1 MESSD
6 RGESNLYYLQKV
18 MLRLLKQNKKYS
30 FEKIYL
36 LFVSLSTLLPAF
48 GAIDNNP
55 IRWMSLGSIALLFIL
70 YNNLISQDK
79 LKINFEKSIIV
90 VLSAIYLVFNCLV
103 ADNLNE
109 SLISLYKL
117 VIIVSV
123 FYTCFIAVRKIDDA
137 FIFICQIFTI
147 SIFIE
152 STYTLIDFIS
162 INESFTGIS
171 QNRNISSSSLVFK
184 LIFLI
189 YLIYN
194 SKLFST
200 KLILK
205 ILEVVALFS
214 IILLQSRL
222 GLISVVTIYLLYFIL
237 MKPLR
242 KNIYISLLISSLFF
256 LYFNTNDFYNKIEKT
271 YSFQNL
277 GDDDSTNQRLS
288 FYQTSI
294 SLFNE
299 NPLYGNGLGSWKYKS
314 LQNDNTENKNILVP
328 YYTHNDFLQTLME
341 TGLIGLLIYLIFFLL
356 LIRNILSF
364 KNHKAFTPMILVLVI
379 VIYNSLINFPI
390 HRSQEYI
397 PFIMICSFIFS
408 RKEFTKKDKKSNLL
422 TIMLIL
428 LIPSIIIANNE
439 YSSQKVQGI
448 LMNDYTDNKFSLDLK
463 QVEKIG
469 YKLPN
474 LASNAVPISTYLSRY
489 YFNENKFYESIKLLN
504 YSLSINK
511 YDLMTQELQLKN
523 YIFTNQNNKAYEL
536 VKSLL
541 NKYPNNK
548 NYSQIFQ
555 AISRDLEMKN

>member
-1 MESSD
+1 
-6 RGESNLYYLQKV
+6 

-30 FEKIYL
+30 IEKIYL
-36 LFVSLSTLLPAF
+36 LFVSLSTLLPGF

-55 IRWMSLGSIALLFIL
+55 VRWMSLGSIALLFIL

-79 LKINFEKSIIV
+79 LKISFEKSVIV

-109 SLISLYKL
+109 SVISLYKL

-123 FYTCFIAVRKIDDA
+123 FYTCFIAVRKIDNA
-137 FIFICQIFTI
+137 FIFICKIFTI

-171 QNRNISSSSLVFK
+171 QNRNISSSSIVFK

-205 ILEVVALFS
+205 ILEVVAVFS

-256 LYFNTNDFYNKIEKT
+256 LYFNTNDFHNKIEKT

-314 LQNDNTENKNILVP
+314 LQNDNADNKNILVP

-364 KNHKAFTPMILVLVI
+364 KNHKAFTPMVLVLVI

-408 RKEFTKKDKKSNLL
+408 RREFTEKDKKSNLL

-439 YSSQKVQGI
+439 YSSLKIQGI
-448 LMNDYTDNKFSLDLK
+448 LMTDYTNNTFSLDLK

-555 AISRDLEMKN
+555 EISRNLEIKD

>member
-1 MESSD
+1 
-6 RGESNLYYLQKV
+6 
-18 MLRLLKQNKKYS
+18 MLGLFKKNKKYS
-30 FEKIYL
+30 IEKVYL
-36 LFVSLSTLLPAF
+36 FFVVFSTLLPGF

-55 IRWMSLGSIALLFIL
+55 IRWMALGAIAILFIL

-79 LKINFEKSIIV
+79 LKINFEKSVIV
-90 VLSAIYLVFNCLV
+90 ILSGIYLVFNCLV
-103 ADNLNE
+103 AENFNE
-109 SLISLYKL
+109 SIITLYKL

-123 FYTCFIAVRKIDDA
+123 FYTCLIAIRKIDNP
-137 FIFICQIFTI
+137 FIYICQIFTI

-152 STYTLIDFIS
+152 SAFTLINFIS

-171 QNRNISSSSLVFK
+171 QNRNISSSSIVFK

-189 YLIYN
+189 YLIHN
-194 SKLFST
+194 SKLFTT
-200 KLILK
+200 KLVLK
-205 ILEVVALFS
+205 ILEVLALFS

-222 GLISVVTIYLLYFIL
+222 GLISVLTIYLLYFIL

-242 KNIYISLLISSLFF
+242 KNIYVSLLISSLFF
-256 LYFNTNDFYNKIEKT
+256 LYFNSNDFQNKIEKT

-277 GDDDSTNQRLS
+277 GDDDSTIQRLS

-299 NPLYGNGLGSWKYKS
+299 NPFFGNGLGSWKYKS
-314 LQNDNTENKNILVP
+314 LQDDNADNKKILVP

-356 LIRNILSF
+356 LIRNIISF
-364 KNHKAFTPMILVLVI
+364 RDHKALAPMIIVIVI

-390 HRSQEYI
+390 HRTQEYI
-397 PFIMICSFIFS
+397 PFIICCSFIFS
-408 RKEFTKKDKKSNLL
+408 KRVFTKKDKKSNLL

-428 LIPSIIIANNE
+428 LIPSIIIAKNE
-439 YSSQKVQGI
+439 YSSLKIQGV
-448 LMNDYTDNKFSLDLK
+448 LMNDYTNNMFSLDIK
-463 QVEKIG
+463 QVEKIS

-489 YFNENKFYESIKLLN
+489 YFNEEKIYESIKLLN

-511 YDLMTQELQLKN
+511 YDLMTKELQLKN
-523 YIFTNQNNKAYEL
+523 YIFTNQNNKAYIL
-536 VKSLL
+536 VKDLL

-548 NYSQIFQ
+548 NYLQIFQ
-555 AISRDLEMKN
+555 AISRDLEIKN

>member
-1 MESSD
+1 
-6 RGESNLYYLQKV
+6 
-18 MLRLLKQNKKYS
+18 MLGLFKKNKKYS
-30 FEKIYL
+30 IEKVYL
-36 LFVSLSTLLPAF
+36 FFVVFSTLLPGF

-55 IRWMSLGSIALLFIL
+55 IRWMALGAIAILFIL

-79 LKINFEKSIIV
+79 LKINFEKSVIV
-90 VLSAIYLVFNCLV
+90 ILSGIYLVFNCLV
-103 ADNLNE
+103 AENINE
-109 SLISLYKL
+109 SIITLYKL

-123 FYTCFIAVRKIDDA
+123 FYTCLIAIRKIDNP
-137 FIFICQIFTI
+137 FIYICQIFTI

-152 STYTLIDFIS
+152 SAFTLINFIS

-171 QNRNISSSSLVFK
+171 QNRNISSSSIVFK

-189 YLIYN
+189 YLIHN

-200 KLILK
+200 KLVLK
-205 ILEVVALFS
+205 ILEVLALFS

-222 GLISVVTIYLLYFIL
+222 GLISVLTIYLLYFIL

-242 KNIYISLLISSLFF
+242 KNIYVSLLISSLFF
-256 LYFNTNDFYNKIEKT
+256 LYFNSNDFQNKIEKT

-277 GDDDSTNQRLS
+277 GDDDSTIQRLS

-299 NPLYGNGLGSWKYKS
+299 NPFFGNGLGSWKYKS
-314 LQNDNTENKNILVP
+314 LQDDDTDNKKILVP

-356 LIRNILSF
+356 LIRNIISYRD
-364 KNHKAFTPMILVLVI
+364 HKALAPMIIVIVI

-390 HRSQEYI
+390 HRTQEYI
-397 PFIMICSFIFS
+397 PFIICCSFIFS
-408 RKEFTKKDKKSNLL
+408 KRVFTKKDKKSNLL

-428 LIPSIIIANNE
+428 LIPSIIIAKNE
-439 YSSQKVQGI
+439 YSSLKIQGV
-448 LMNDYTDNKFSLDLK
+448 LMNDYTNNMFSLDIK
-463 QVEKIG
+463 QVEKIS

-489 YFNENKFYESIKLLN
+489 YFNEEKIYESIKLLN

-511 YDLMTQELQLKN
+511 YDLMTKELQLKN
-523 YIFTNQNNKAYEL
+523 YIFTNQNNKAYKL
-536 VKSLL
+536 VKDLL

-548 NYSQIFQ
+548 NYLQIFQ
-555 AISRDLEMKN
+555 AISRDLEIKN

>member
-1 MESSD
+1 
-6 RGESNLYYLQKV
+6 
-18 MLRLLKQNKKYS
+18 MLKILKQNKKYS

-36 LFVSLSTLLPAF
+36 LFVSLSTLLPGF

-55 IRWMSLGSIALLFIL
+55 IRWMSLGAIAILFIL
-70 YNNLISQDK
+70 HNNFISQDK
-79 LKINFEKSIIV
+79 VKINFGKSVIV
-90 VLSAIYLVFNCLV
+90 ILSGIYLVFNSLF
-103 ADNLNE
+103 AENLNE
-109 SLISLYKL
+109 SIISLYKL
-117 VIIVSV
+117 LIIVSV
-123 FYTCFIAVRKIDDA
+123 FYTCFIAVRKIDDPL
-137 FIFICQIFTI
+137 IFICQIFSI
-147 SIFIE
+147 SIFLE
-152 STYTLIDFIS
+152 STFTLIDFS
-162 INESFTGIS
+162 LINDSFTGIS
-171 QNRNISSSSLVFK
+171 QNRNISSSSIVFK

-189 YLIYN
+189 YLIHN

-200 KLILK
+200 KLVLK
-205 ILEVVALFS
+205 ILEVIALFS

-222 GLISVVTIYLLYFIL
+222 GLISVLTIYLLYFIL

-256 LYFNTNDFYNKIEKT
+256 LYFNSNDFQNKIEKT

-277 GDDDSTNQRLS
+277 GDDDSTIQRLS
-288 FYQTSI
+288 FYQKSI
-294 SLFNE
+294 SLFNQ
-299 NPLYGNGLGSWKYKS
+299 NQLFGNGLGSWKYKS
-314 LQNDNTENKNILVP
+314 LQKDNTENEKILVP

-341 TGLIGLLIYLIFFLL
+341 TGLIGLLIYIIFFLL

-364 KNHKAFTPMILVLVI
+364 RNHKAFAPMIIVLVI

-390 HRSQEYI
+390 HRTQEYT
-397 PFIMICSFIFS
+397 PFIICCSFIFS
-408 RKEFTKKDKKSNLL
+408 KRVFTKKDKKSNLL

-428 LIPSIIIANNE
+428 LIPSIIIAKNE
-439 YSSQKVQGI
+439 YSSLKIQGV
-448 LMNDYTDNKFSLDLK
+448 LLNDYTNNTFSLDLK

-489 YFNENKFYESIKLLN
+489 YFNEKRFYESIKLLN

-511 YDLMTQELQLKN
+511 YDVMTKELQLKN

-536 VKSLL
+536 VKDLL

-548 NYSQIFQ
+548 NYTQIFQ
-555 AISRDLEMKN
+555 AISRDLEIKD

>member
-1 MESSD
+1 
-6 RGESNLYYLQKV
+6 
-18 MLRLLKQNKKYS
+18 MLKILKQNKKYS

-36 LFVSLSTLLPAF
+36 LFVSLSTLIPGF

-55 IRWMSLGSIALLFIL
+55 IRWMSLGAIAILFIL
-70 YNNLISQDK
+70 YNNFISQDK
-79 LKINFEKSIIV
+79 VKINFGKSVIV
-90 VLSAIYLVFNCLV
+90 LLSGIYLVFNSLF
-103 ADNLNE
+103 AENLNE
-109 SLISLYKL
+109 SIISLYKL

-123 FYTCFIAVRKIDDA
+123 FYTCFIAVRKIDNPL
-137 FIFICQIFTI
+137 IFICQIFSI
-147 SIFIE
+147 SIFLE
-152 STYTLIDFIS
+152 SAFTLIDFSS
-162 INESFTGIS
+162 INDSFTGIS
-171 QNRNISSSSLVFK
+171 QNRNISSSSIVFK

-189 YLIYN
+189 YLIHN

-200 KLILK
+200 KLVLK
-205 ILEVVALFS
+205 ILEVIALFS

-222 GLISVVTIYLLYFIL
+222 GLISVLTIYLLYFIL

-256 LYFNTNDFYNKIEKT
+256 LYFNSNDFQNKIEKT

-277 GDDDSTNQRLS
+277 GDDDSTIQRLS
-288 FYQTSI
+288 FYQKSI
-294 SLFNE
+294 SLFNQ
-299 NPLYGNGLGSWKYKS
+299 NPLFGNGLGSWKYKS
-314 LQNDNTENKNILVP
+314 LQNDNTENEKILVP

-341 TGLIGLLIYLIFFLL
+341 TGLIGLLIYIIFFLL

-364 KNHKAFTPMILVLVI
+364 RNHKAFAPMIIVLI
-379 VIYNSLINFPI
+379 IFIYNSLINFPI
-390 HRSQEYI
+390 HRTQEYT
-397 PFIMICSFIFS
+397 PFIICCSFIFS
-408 RKEFTKKDKKSNLL
+408 KRVFTKKDKKSNLL

-428 LIPSIIIANNE
+428 LIPSIIIAKNE
-439 YSSQKVQGI
+439 YSSLKIQGV
-448 LMNDYTDNKFSLDLK
+448 LLNDYTNNTFSLDLK

-489 YFNENKFYESIKLLN
+489 YFNEKRFYESIKLLN

-511 YDLMTQELQLKN
+511 YDVMTKELQLKN

-536 VKSLL
+536 VKDLL

-548 NYSQIFQ
+548 NYTQIFQ
-555 AISRDLEMKN
+555 AISRDLEIKD

>member
-1 MESSD
+1 M
-6 RGESNLYYLQKV
+6 LQI
-18 MLRLLKQNKKYS
+18 LKQNKKYS

-36 LFVSLSTLLPAF
+36 LFVCLSTLLPGF

-55 IRWMSLGSIALLFIL
+55 IRWMSLGAIAILFIL
-70 YNNLISQDK
+70 YNNFISQDK
-79 LKINFEKSIIV
+79 VKINFGKSVIV
-90 VLSAIYLVFNCLV
+90 ILSGIYLVFNSLF
-103 ADNLNE
+103 AENLNE
-109 SLISLYKL
+109 SIISLYKL
-117 VIIVSV
+117 LIIVSV
-123 FYTCFIAVRKIDDA
+123 FYTCFIAVRKIDDPL
-137 FIFICQIFTI
+137 IFICQIFSI
-147 SIFIE
+147 SIFLE
-152 STYTLIDFIS
+152 STFTLIDFIS
-162 INESFTGIS
+162 INDSFTGIS
-171 QNRNISSSSLVFK
+171 QNRNISSSSIVFK

-189 YLIYN
+189 YLIHN

-200 KLILK
+200 KLVLK
-205 ILEVVALFS
+205 FLEVIALFS

-222 GLISVVTIYLLYFIL
+222 GLISVLTIYLLYFIL

-256 LYFNTNDFYNKIEKT
+256 LYFNSNDFQNKIEKT

-277 GDDDSTNQRLS
+277 GDDDSTIQRLS
-288 FYQTSI
+288 FYQKSI
-294 SLFNE
+294 SLFNQ
-299 NPLYGNGLGSWKYKS
+299 NPLFGNGLGSWKYKS
-314 LQNDNTENKNILVP
+314 LQNDNTENEKILVP

-341 TGLIGLLIYLIFFLL
+341 TGLIGLLIYIIFFLL

-364 KNHKAFTPMILVLVI
+364 RNHKAFAPMIIVLVI

-390 HRSQEYI
+390 HRTQEYI
-397 PFIMICSFIFS
+397 PFIICCSFIFS
-408 RKEFTKKDKKSNLL
+408 KRVFTKKDKKSDLL

-428 LIPSIIIANNE
+428 LIPSIIIAKNE
-439 YSSQKVQGI
+439 YSSLKIQGV
-448 LMNDYTDNKFSLDLK
+448 LLNDYTNNTFSLDLK

-489 YFNENKFYESIKLLN
+489 YFNEKRFYESIKLLN

-511 YDLMTQELQLKN
+511 YDLMTKELQLKN

-536 VKSLL
+536 VKDLL

-548 NYSQIFQ
+548 NYIQIFQ
-555 AISRDLEMKN
+555 AISRNLEIKD

>member
-1 MESSD
+1 
-6 RGESNLYYLQKV
+6 
-18 MLRLLKQNKKYS
+18 MLGLFKKNKKYS
-30 FEKIYL
+30 IEKVYL
-36 LFVSLSTLLPAF
+36 FFVVFSTLLPGF

-55 IRWMSLGSIALLFIL
+55 IRWMALGAIAILFIL

-79 LKINFEKSIIV
+79 LKINFEKSVIV
-90 VLSAIYLVFNCLV
+90 ILSGIYLVFNCLV
-103 ADNLNE
+103 AENINE
-109 SLISLYKL
+109 SIITLYKL

-123 FYTCFIAVRKIDDA
+123 FYTCLIAIRKIDNP
-137 FIFICQIFTI
+137 FIYICQIFTI

-152 STYTLIDFIS
+152 SAFTLINFIS

-171 QNRNISSSSLVFK
+171 QNRNISSSSIVFK

-189 YLIYN
+189 YLIHN

-200 KLILK
+200 KLVLK
-205 ILEVVALFS
+205 ILEVLALFS

-222 GLISVVTIYLLYFIL
+222 GLISVLTIYLLYFIL

-242 KNIYISLLISSLFF
+242 KNIYVSLLISSLFF
-256 LYFNTNDFYNKIEKT
+256 LYFNSNDFQNKIEKT

-277 GDDDSTNQRLS
+277 GDDDSTIQRLS

-299 NPLYGNGLGSWKYKS
+299 NPFFGNGLGSWKYKS
-314 LQNDNTENKNILVP
+314 LQDDNTDNKKILVP

-356 LIRNILSF
+356 LIRNIISF
-364 KNHKAFTPMILVLVI
+364 RDHKALAPMIIVIVI

-390 HRSQEYI
+390 HRTQEYI
-397 PFIMICSFIFS
+397 PFIICCSFIFS
-408 RKEFTKKDKKSNLL
+408 KRVFTIKDKKSNLL

-428 LIPSIIIANNE
+428 LIPSIIIAKNE
-439 YSSQKVQGI
+439 YSSLKIQGV
-448 LMNDYTDNKFSLDLK
+448 LMNDYTNNKFSLDFK
-463 QVEKIG
+463 QVEKIS

-489 YFNENKFYESIKLLN
+489 YFNEEKIYESIKLLN

-511 YDLMTQELQLKN
+511 YDLMTKELQLKN
-523 YIFTNQNNKAYEL
+523 YIFTNQNNKAYKL
-536 VKSLL
+536 VKDLL

-548 NYSQIFQ
+548 NYLQIFQ
-555 AISRDLEMKN
+555 AISRDLEIKN

>member
-1 MESSD
+1 
-6 RGESNLYYLQKV
+6 
-18 MLRLLKQNKKYS
+18 MLGLFKKNKKYS
-30 FEKIYL
+30 IEKVYL
-36 LFVSLSTLLPAF
+36 FFVVFSTLLPGF

-55 IRWMSLGSIALLFIL
+55 IRWMSLGAIAILFIL

-79 LKINFEKSIIV
+79 LKINFEKSVIV
-90 VLSAIYLVFNCLV
+90 ILSGIYLVFNCLV
-103 ADNLNE
+103 AENINE
-109 SLISLYKL
+109 SIITLYKL

-123 FYTCFIAVRKIDDA
+123 FYTCLIAIRKIDNP
-137 FIFICQIFTI
+137 FIYICQIFTI

-152 STYTLIDFIS
+152 SAFTLINFIS

-171 QNRNISSSSLVFK
+171 QNRNISSSSIVFK

-189 YLIYN
+189 YLIHD

-200 KLILK
+200 KLVLK
-205 ILEVVALFS
+205 ILEVLALFS

-222 GLISVVTIYLLYFIL
+222 GLISVLTIYLLYFIL

-242 KNIYISLLISSLFF
+242 KNIYVSLLISSLFF
-256 LYFNTNDFYNKIEKT
+256 LYFNSNDFQNKIEKT

-277 GDDDSTNQRLS
+277 GNDDSTIQRLS

-299 NPLYGNGLGSWKYKS
+299 NPFFGNGLGSWKYKS
-314 LQNDNTENKNILVP
+314 LQDDNTDNKKILVP

-341 TGLIGLLIYLIFFLL
+341 TGLIGLFIYLIFFLL
-356 LIRNILSF
+356 LIRNIISYRD
-364 KNHKAFTPMILVLVI
+364 HKALAPMIIVI
-379 VIYNSLINFPI
+379 VIVVYNSLINFPI
-390 HRSQEYI
+390 HRTQEYI
-397 PFIMICSFIFS
+397 PFIICCSFIFS
-408 RKEFTKKDKKSNLL
+408 KRVFTKKDKKSNLL

-428 LIPSIIIANNE
+428 LIPSIIIAKNE
-439 YSSQKVQGI
+439 YSSLKIQGV
-448 LMNDYTDNKFSLDLK
+448 LMNDYTNNKFSLDFK
-463 QVEKIG
+463 QVEKIS

-489 YFNENKFYESIKLLN
+489 YFNEEKIYESIKLLN

-511 YDLMTQELQLKN
+511 YDLMTKELQLKN
-523 YIFTNQNNKAYEL
+523 YIFTNQNNKAYKL
-536 VKSLL
+536 VKDLL

-548 NYSQIFQ
+548 NYLQIFQ
-555 AISRDLEMKN
+555 AISRDLEIKN

>member
-1 MESSD
+1 VESSD

-18 MLRLLKQNKKYS
+18 MLRLIKQNKKYS
-30 FEKIYL
+30 LEKIYL
-36 LFVSLSTLLPAF
+36 LFVSLSTLLPGF

-55 IRWMSLGSIALLFIL
+55 VRWMSLGSIALLFIL
-70 YNNLISQDK
+70 YNNLISQYK
-79 LKINFEKSIIV
+79 LKISFEKSIIV

-123 FYTCFIAVRKIDDA
+123 FYTCFIAVRKIDNA

-162 INESFTGIS
+162 INESFTGIA
-171 QNRNISSSSLVFK
+171 QNRNISSSSIVFK

-194 SKLFST
+194 SKLFLT

-256 LYFNTNDFYNKIEKT
+256 LYFNTNDFHNKIEKT

-299 NPLYGNGLGSWKYKS
+299 NPLYGHGLGSWKYKS
-314 LQNDNTENKNILVP
+314 LQNDNADNKNILVP

-341 TGLIGLLIYLIFFLL
+341 TGLIGLIIYLIFFLL
-356 LIRNILSF
+356 LIRNILTF
-364 KNHKAFTPMILVLVI
+364 KNNKTFTPMILVLVL
-379 VIYNSLINFPI
+379 VTFNSMINFPL
-390 HRSQEYI
+390 HRTQEYI
-397 PFIMICSFIFS
+397 PFIICCSFIFS
-408 RKEFTKKDKKSNLL
+408 KRDFNEKNKKSNLL
-422 TIMLIL
+422 TIILIL
-428 LIPSIIIANNE
+428 LIPSVVIANYE
-439 YSSQKVQGI
+439 YKSLKVQKI
-448 LMNDYTDNKFSLDLK
+448 LMNDYANNTFSLDIK
-463 QVEKIG
+463 EIEKID

-474 LASNAVPISTYLSRY
+474 LSSNSVPVSTYLSRY
-489 YFNENKFYESIKLLN
+489 YFNETLFNESIKLLN
-504 YSLSINK
+504 YSLVANK
-511 YDLMTQELQLKN
+511 YDLMTQELLLKN
-523 YIFTNQNNKAYEL
+523 YIFTNKTNKAFDL
-536 VKSLL
+536 IKNLL

-548 NYSQIFQ
+548 NYSELFQ
-555 AISRDLEMKN
+555 AISRDLEIKD